1 MHPTLGQ
8 AGFRIGMFVLLSSGA
23 LLLVLDPGTA
33 EHALMVFTFVLG
45 LIFTLLV
52 FIMVRIGQRRR

>member
-1 MHPTLGQ
+1 MPPTLGQ

-33 EHALMVFTFVLG
+33 ERALMIFTFALG
-45 LIFTLLV
+45 AIFMLLV
-52 FIMVRIGQRRR
+52 FIMVRIGQRKR